1 MKSKKVL
8 IFCLVT
14 VLALSLLCF
23 GFAMWTDELKI
34 HGTVETGD
42 LDVSIHAFDTNDDGD
57 CKTYHGIDGY
67 VQWDDGRDPQWG
79 KGNNDEGKK
88 VAHITFS
95 PYSKGNNKE
104 LYLAIE
110 NAYPWYN
117 PQFTFFIQGN
127 GSVPAKIQNVTF
139 DINEDNNGLSTF
151 IKVIDWKI
159 YVDNPK
165 SHGLPKEYREIKP
178 VKPGDKSWDGLCKA
192 LKGIQIH
199 KGGKVWVKV
208 NVGIK
213 QENCSGKLCPENA
226 TLKGIIKFNFVQWNR
241 YEKQV

>member
-1 MKSKKVL
+1 MKSKKAL
-8 IFCLVT
+8 IFCLVA
-14 VLALSLLCF
+14 VLALSLMGF
-23 GFAMWTDELKI
+23 GFAKWTDELKV
-34 HGTVETGD
+34 HGTVKTGD
-42 LDVSIHAFDTNDDGD
+42 LDVSIHAFDTNDDG
-57 CKTYHGIDGY
+57 YGFYYGIDGY
-67 VQWDDGRDPQWG
+67 VQCDDGRDPQWG

-88 VAHITFS
+88 VAHITFC
-95 PYSKGNNKE
+95 PYSKGNDKE

-139 DINEDNNGLSTF
+139 DINEDNDGLSNF

-165 SHGLPKEYREIKP
+165 SHGLPKEYRTI
-178 VKPGDKSWDGLCKA
+178 KPGDKSWDGLCQA

-199 KGGKVWVKV
+199 KDGKVWVKV
-208 NVGIK
+208 NAGIE
-213 QENCSGKLCPENA
+213 QNGCGDSICPENA
-226 TLKGIIKFNFVQWNR
+226 TLKGIIKFDFVQWNR
-241 YEKQV
+241 YEEQV